1 MTTHQPPSR
10 VYRSRI
16 WQKVFALAFEWGVR
30 RIRRSYK
37 DPSLC
42 RCSDCS
48 GQSTRWIR
56 RLKPAWFS
64 LRPQPTCQTKTKTS
78 SVFKNSGAN
87 KKVKTNT
94 HTHPHTHRQKQPHKH
109 PKMQS
114 RPSCR
119 GRGAFGRRRLVSMP
133 IEPGFASS
141 PLIRVPFSSD
151 SELIIKRHRN
161 KKVQQGSTQEYLYS
175 TLIVSS

>member
-1 MTTHQPPSR
+1 MDSEAETCLIFSQAPTYMPNKDEDFKC
-10 VYRSRI
+10 V
-16 WQKVFALAFEWGVR
+16 QKFR
-30 RIRRSYK
+30 RQQKS
-37 DPSLC
+37 
-42 RCSDCS
+42 
-48 GQSTRWIR
+48 
-56 RLKPAWFS
+56 
-64 LRPQPTCQTKTKTS
+64 
-78 SVFKNSGAN
+78 KN
-87 KKVKTNT
+87 KHT

>member
-42 RCSDCS
+42 CCSDCS

-56 RLKPAWFS
+56 RLKPACFS

-94 HTHPHTHRQKQPHKH
+94 HTHTDTQTETTPQAPQNAKSPQLSGPRCIRPPSFGIDAHRTW
-109 PKMQS
+109 
-114 RPSCR
+114 
-119 GRGAFGRRRLVSMP
+119 
-133 IEPGFASS
+133 
-141 PLIRVPFSSD
+141 IR
-151 SELIIKRHRN
+151 
-161 KKVQQGSTQEYLYS
+161 Q
-175 TLIVSS
+175 